1 MSARKSRLPARY
13 KVQISA
19 LEADLAFCDA
29 LITFVGQIP
38 ETVYQ
43 RAEIRVY
50 KTLGEALKSRLEEA
64 RREARRYARKQKQHA
79 RKKATAVNQ

>member
-1 MSARKSRLPARY
+1 MKNMEARKRPLPPRF

-50 KTLGEALKSRLEEA
+50 KTLEAELRSRLETARQEA
-64 RREARRYARKQKQHA
+64 RERSRKRIA
-79 RKKATAVNQ
+79 

>member
-1 MSARKSRLPARY
+1 MEAKKIPLPPRY
-13 KVQISA
+13 KVKISQI
-19 LEADLAFCDA
+19 EADLAFCDA

-50 KTLGEALKSRLEEA
+50 RTLEKELRQRLEAARQEA
-64 RREARRYARKQKQHA
+64 RERARKL
-79 RKKATAVNQ
+79 TA

>member
-1 MSARKSRLPARY
+1 MKNMEARKIPLPPRF

-50 KTLGEALKSRLEEA
+50 KTLETELRSRLETARQEA
-64 RREARRYARKQKQHA
+64 RDRSQKLIA
-79 RKKATAVNQ
+79 